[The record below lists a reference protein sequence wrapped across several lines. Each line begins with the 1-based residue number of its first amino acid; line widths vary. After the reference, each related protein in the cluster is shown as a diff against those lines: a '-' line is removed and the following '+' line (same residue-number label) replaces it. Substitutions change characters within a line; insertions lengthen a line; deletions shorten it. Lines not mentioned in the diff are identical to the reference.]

1 MQFHKNAPVLFTPID
16 VAKILNVSR
25 SQIYLLLKEGSLG
38 SVKIGR
44 SRRISENQLRNFIH
58 FVEAG
63 ENANV

>member
-1 MQFHKNAPVLFTPID
+1 MHFQKNTPALFTPMD

-25 SQIYLLLKEGSLG
+25 SQIYLLLKEGSLR

-58 FVEAG
+58 LVEVG
-63 ENANV
+63 ESTNV